1 MTTCNGYVSR
11 DFYNLELRHH
21 QMLNIAFIVFESNFV
36 LIYGCKFTL
45 FILICKHFATFFA
58 CLVEKLLK
66 NLHFIQKIPIFVP

>member
-45 FILICKHFATFFA
+45 FI
-58 CLVEKLLK
+58 
-66 NLHFIQKIPIFVP
+66 